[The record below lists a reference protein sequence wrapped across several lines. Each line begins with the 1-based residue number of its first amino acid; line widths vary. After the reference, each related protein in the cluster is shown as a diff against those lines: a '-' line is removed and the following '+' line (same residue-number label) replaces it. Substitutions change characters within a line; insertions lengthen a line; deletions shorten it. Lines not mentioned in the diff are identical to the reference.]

1 MASLVTCLTTR
12 ILMTLVACDLC
23 LAWSIASDENHVY
36 RHSNWW
42 DLKNDYKSN
51 QESGV
56 LSEGLFKK
64 VKFYQWFKKQIEQLE
79 VKYEDDIGRII
90 ENTMIKY
97 SIECFLH
104 SSRACLKAD
113 WLRAQ
118 RLIEISDQNEESRES
133 DIENYTEEKIIDEV
147 TREIRNKL
155 HENKNNLTKRG
166 PMISVDQSLHAVNK
180 GSLVRS
186 SASDRQES
194 SLSRLDVLGR

>member
-1 MASLVTCLTTR
+1 MASLVTCLTT
-12 ILMTLVACDLC
+12 ILMTLVACDVC

-51 QESGV
+51 QESV

-64 VKFYQWFKKQIEQLE
+64 VKFYQWFKNQIE

-104 SSRACLKAD
+104 NSRACLKAD

-118 RLIEISDQNEESRES
+118 RLIEILDQTEESRES

-155 HENKNNLTKRG
+155 HENKHNLTKRG